1 MIGRFNILDWF
12 GAMRTVFL
20 TLTIVFLAGAVTI
33 FIYAKIVI
41 ARWHREHEEH
51 LAHKGH
57 GADHPLGHDYGSSGQ
72 DQQQHHAPSGHESA
86 PAGRASEWE
95 GIVKKSQSIR
105 DSDWKLSVIEADKLV
120 DDVLKEM
127 GYGGESMGERLMMIK
142 PDELMHLQDLWDA
155 HKLRNLI
162 VHDTSYTITQDQV
175 LTAIHSFEKVL
186 KELGKV

>member
-1 MIGRFNILDWF
+1 
-12 GAMRTVFL
+12 
-20 TLTIVFLAGAVTI
+20 
-33 FIYAKIVI
+33 
-41 ARWHREHEEH
+41 
-51 LAHKGH
+51 
-57 GADHPLGHDYGSSGQ
+57 
-72 DQQQHHAPSGHESA
+72 
-86 PAGRASEWE
+86 
-95 GIVKKSQSIR
+95 
-105 DSDWKLSVIEADKLV
+105 
-120 DDVLKEM
+120 M